1 MQAGLDAAA
10 ADAAA
15 LAEAAAAVDAAA
27 ADRGFTPDVPVKVD
41 DMADISAWLSGGGAQ
56 AGMFGAAPAVNV
68 TINAP
73 AVTGKEVIDAMAE
86 AVKQNGPFSRQ
97 WVGQ

>member
-1 MQAGLDAAA
+1 MGEEDITGTGPGLIAV
-10 ADAAA
+10 ADAQI
-15 LAEAAAAVDAAA
+15 EAAAK
-27 ADRGFTPDVPVKVD
+27 ADE
-41 DMADISAWLSGGGAQ
+41 MADLGAWLAGGGAQ
-56 AGMFGAAPAVNV
+56 AGIFGAAPAVNV

>member
-1 MQAGLDAAA
+1 
-10 ADAAA
+10 
-15 LAEAAAAVDAAA
+15 
-27 ADRGFTPDVPVKVD
+27 VKVD
-41 DMADISAWLSGGGAQ
+41 EITAFLGTHGGQTPG
-56 AGMFGAAPAVNV
+56 GRNAPPPVNI